1 MCLTKIRERDRL
13 EEDEQGFGSGLML
26 EKTDDLNEDIFKSV
40 GTFWLYSSN
49 HEGQSAQEY

>member
-13 EEDEQGFGSGLML
+13 EEDEQGFGFGLML
-26 EKTDDLNEDIFKSV
+26 EKTDDLNEDISKSV